1 MPPLFSDA
9 VNALLDFYQLVLA
22 WWGQLPVVTRI
33 LAALAA
39 SGLAIY
45 SASRTEQSGLSML
58 LFFSAFGFFAY
69 VIAMGFS
76 FMQ

>member
-9 VNALLDFYQLVLA
+9 VNGLFEFYHLIIA
-22 WWGQLPVVTRI
+22 WWGQLPIVTRI
-33 LAALAA
+33 IIALAGSA
-39 SGLAIY
+39 AAVYSG
-45 SASRTEQSGLSML
+45 SKTEQSGLSML